1 MTSRRI
7 AIAEIARPHGVKG
20 EVRLKL
26 YNLETTL
33 IAKGR
38 SLHLSPSQRPQGRAG
53 AGKADPPAPTS
64 LVIASVRETPGALL
78 VKFVGVEDRDAAL
91 AIQGRGLEVDRDEL
105 PDLPEGEFYACD
117 VEGARVELLNG
128 DVIGEVK
135 EFVTYPSCN
144 VLRVALAAGREIEVP
159 LVEAYVA
166 LVDTEAHLVKLH
178 HIDEL

>member
-7 AIAEIARPHGVKG
+7 PIAEIARPHGVQG

-26 YNLETTL
+26 YNEETTL

-38 SLHLSPSQRPQGRAG
+38 SFFLSKVRGK
-53 AGKADPPAPTS
+53 KADPDTRT
-64 LVIASVRETPGALL
+64 LVVTSVRATPGGLL
-78 VKFVGVEDRDAAL
+78 VRFAGVDDRDAAL
-91 AIQGRGLEVDRDEL
+91 AIQAGQLEVDRDDL

-117 VEGARVELLNG
+117 VEGSRVELVNG

-135 EFVTYPSCN
+135 EFVTYPTCN
-144 VLRVALAAGREIEVP
+144 VLRVALAKGGEIEVP

-178 HIDEL
+178 HVDEL

>member
-1 MTSRRI
+1 MSSRRI

-26 YNLETTL
+26 YNQETTL

-38 SLHLSPSQRPQGRAG
+38 TLHLSPRRPEGRPEGRAG
-53 AGKADPPAPTS
+53 KPEADPQDV
-64 LVIASVRETPGALL
+64 VIASVRETPGALL
-78 VKFVGVEDRDAAL
+78 VRFVGVEDRDAAL
-91 AIQGRGLEVDRDEL
+91 TIQGRQLEIERDAMPE
-105 PDLPEGEFYACD
+105 LPEGEFYACD
-117 VEGARVELLNG
+117 VEGARVELVNG
-128 DVIGEVK
+128 DVIGEVR

-144 VLRVALAAGREIEVP
+144 VLRVVLTGGREIEVP

-166 LVDTEAHLVKLH
+166 LVDTDAHLVKLN